1 MNLPNTINQLAKS
14 DEKFKIVSDFTPSG
28 DQPAAIKTLVK
39 NLNDNENEQVLLG
52 VTGSGK
58 TFTMA
63 KVIEQMQKPTLIM
76 APNKTLAAQLYGE
89 MKSLFPNNAVE
100 YFVSYYDYYQP
111 EAYLPSRDL
120 LIEKEATI
128 NDEIDKLRQSAT
140 KSLLTKKDVLVVA
153 SVSAIYGLGDPSEY
167 INFIF
172 EISIG
177 KDLKMRTLIQNLIGM
192 QYERNEYEF
201 TRGNFR
207 VRGDSLEIIL
217 AYEDDAVRFEF
228 WGDTVEKIKRFNR
241 ITGEIIEEIN
251 TISIYPANHFVT
263 KEEKLKSAMKSIQ
276 SELDEELRK
285 LEDQGKIIE
294 HNRLKTRT
302 LYDLEMMEL
311 NGYCSGI
318 ENYSRHLDHRK
329 EGTRPYTLLDYFG
342 DDYLIFIDESHI
354 TIPQMRGMYKGDRS
368 RKDTLVKHGFRLPS
382 AKDNRPLKY
391 EEFNDIANQVVYVS
405 ATPNEYELEI
415 SSNIVEQIIRPTGL
429 LDPVIEIKPTKNQ
442 IDSLIE
448 EIEKRISKS
457 ERTLVTTLTKKMA
470 EELSDY
476 LESAN
481 IKTNYLH
488 SEIDTLDRSK
498 ILTDFR
504 NGTYDVI
511 VGINLLREGLD
522 LPEVSLVAILDA
534 DKEGYLRS
542 SSSLIQTIGRA
553 ARNISGKVI
562 MFADKNTKSME
573 KAIYETNR
581 RREIQEKYNF
591 KNNITPKSIVKDIRD
606 INERISKHPNKEIND
621 FKLSNLKENFDEDE
635 SSDNLTVAELESK
648 MYEFADKLE
657 FEKAAKIRDF
667 IDKINM
673 KNK

>member
-1 MNLPNTINQLAKS
+1 M
-14 DEKFKIVSDFTPSG
+14 
-28 DQPAAIKTLVK
+28 
-39 NLNDNENEQVLLG
+39 
-52 VTGSGK
+52 
-58 TFTMA
+58 
-63 KVIEQMQKPTLIM
+63 
-76 APNKTLAAQLYGE
+76 
-89 MKSLFPNNAVE
+89 
-100 YFVSYYDYYQP
+100 
-111 EAYLPSRDL
+111 
-120 LIEKEATI
+120 
-128 NDEIDKLRQSAT
+128 
-140 KSLLTKKDVLVVA
+140 
-153 SVSAIYGLGDPSEY
+153 
-167 INFIF
+167 
-172 EISIG
+172 
-177 KDLKMRTLIQNLIGM
+177 
-192 QYERNEYEF
+192 
-201 TRGNFR
+201 
-207 VRGDSLEIIL
+207 
-217 AYEDDAVRFEF
+217 
-228 WGDTVEKIKRFNR
+228 GDTVEKIRRFNR

-368 RKDTLVKHGFRLPS
+368 RKDTLVQHGFRLPS

-391 EEFNDIANQVVYVS
+391 EEFNDLANQVVYVS

-470 EELSDY
+470 EELSDF

-562 MFADKNTKSME
+562 MFADRITKSME

-581 RREIQEKYNF
+581 RRELQEKYNL
-591 KNNITPKSIVKDIRD
+591 KNNIVPKSIVKDIRD
-606 INERISKHPNKEIND
+606 INERISQTSDKEINN
-621 FKLSNLKENFDEDE
+621 FNLSDLNENTLLFLKNLEIM
-635 SSDNLTVAELESK
+635 LIIL
-648 MYEFADKLE
+648 
-657 FEKAAKIRDF
+657 
-667 IDKINM
+667 
-673 KNK
+673 

>member
-1 MNLPNTINQLAKS
+1 MNKFDVI
-14 DEKFKIVSDFTPSG
+14 EKYTPKG
-28 DQPAAIKTLVK
+28 DQPKAINKLSQSILDWNKRQT
-39 NLNDNENEQVLLG
+39 LLG

-63 KVIEQMQKPTLIM
+63 SIVEEVQKPALVL
-76 APNKTLAAQLYGE
+76 AHNKTLAAQLAMEFKEY
-89 MKSLFPNNAVE
+89 FPENSIE

-172 EISIG
+172 EVKTDEILTM
-177 KDLKMRTLIQNLIGM
+177 KTLINNLIGM

-217 AYEDDAVRFEF
+217 AYENDAIRFEF
-228 WGDTVEKIKRFNR
+228 WGDSVEKIIKFNK
-241 ITGEIIEEIN
+241 ITGEILEELQS
-251 TISIYPANHFVT
+251 ISIYPASHFVT
-263 KEEKLKSAMKSIQ
+263 KEEKLKSAMKRIETELKE
-276 SELDEELRK
+276 ELDK
-285 LEDQGKIIE
+285 LENEGKLIE

-318 ENYSRHLDHRK
+318 ENYSRHLDHRS
-329 EGTRPYTLLDYFG
+329 EGSRPYTLLDYFK
-342 DDYLIFIDESHI
+342 DDFLIFIDESHI

-368 RKDTLVKHGFRLPS
+368 RKETLVQHGFRLPS
-382 AKDNRPLKY
+382 AKDNRPLTY
-391 EEFNDIANQVVYVS
+391 EEFNEIANQIVYVS
-405 ATPNEYELEI
+405 ATPNDYELSE
-415 SSNIVEQIIRPTGL
+415 SANIVEQIIRPTGL
-429 LDPVIEIKPTKNQ
+429 LDPVIEIKPTKDQ
-442 IDSLIE
+442 IDSLIQ
-448 EIEKRISKS
+448 EIEKRIEKS

-470 EELSDY
+470 EELSDF

-481 IKTNYLH
+481 IKTHYLH

-553 ARNISGKVI
+553 ARNVSGKVI
-562 MFADKNTKSME
+562 MFADKITKSMD
-573 KAIYETNR
+573 KAINETNR
-581 RREIQEKYNF
+581 RRDIQKQYNS

-606 INERISKHPNKEIND
+606 INERISKDVSINKNT
-621 FKLSNLKENFDEDE
+621 LNLGELDSEDE
-635 SSDNLTVAELESK
+635 IADNLSIAELESK
-648 MYEFADKLE
+648 MYDFADKLE

-667 IDKINM
+667 IDKIN
-673 KNK
+673 KKI

>member
-1 MNLPNTINQLAKS
+1 MN
-14 DEKFKIVSDFTPSG
+14 KFDVIKKYSPKG
-28 DQPAAIKTLVK
+28 DQPKAIQ
-39 NLNDNENEQVLLG
+39 NLSDSIRQGNKRQTLLG

-63 KVIEQMQKPTLIM
+63 SIVEQVQKPALVL
-76 APNKTLAAQLYGE
+76 AHNKTLAAQLAMEFKEY
-89 MKSLFPNNAVE
+89 FPENSIE

-172 EISIG
+172 EISVG

-228 WGDTVEKIKRFNR
+228 WGDTVEKIRRFNR

-263 KEEKLKSAMKSIQ
+263 KEEKLKSAMKSIH

-368 RKDTLVKHGFRLPS
+368 RKDTLVQHGFRLPS

-391 EEFNDIANQVVYVS
+391 EEFNDLANQVVYVS

-442 IDSLIE
+442 IDSLIA

-470 EELSDY
+470 EELSDF

-562 MFADKNTKSME
+562 MFADRITKSME

-581 RREIQEKYNF
+581 RRELQEKYNL
-591 KNNITPKSIVKDIRD
+591 KNNIIPKSIVKDIRD
-606 INERISKHPNKEIND
+606 INERISQAPDKEINNFNLND
-621 FKLSNLKENFDEDE
+621 LKDNSNEDE
-635 SSDNLTVAELESK
+635 SVDNLTVAELESK
-648 MYEFADKLE
+648 MYDFADKLE

-667 IDKINM
+667 IDKINK

>member
-1 MNLPNTINQLAKS
+1 MN
-14 DEKFKIVSDFTPSG
+14 KFDVIKKYSPKG
-28 DQPAAIKTLVK
+28 DQPKAIQ
-39 NLNDNENEQVLLG
+39 NLSDSIREGNKRQTLLG

-63 KVIEQMQKPTLIM
+63 SIVEQVQKPALVL
-76 APNKTLAAQLYGE
+76 AHNKTLAAQLAMEFKEY
-89 MKSLFPNNAVE
+89 FPENSIE

-172 EISIG
+172 EISVG

-228 WGDTVEKIKRFNR
+228 WGDTVEKIRRFNR

-276 SELDEELRK
+276 LELDEELRK

-368 RKDTLVKHGFRLPS
+368 RKDTLVQHGFRLPS

-391 EEFNDIANQVVYVS
+391 EEFNDLANQVVYVS

-442 IDSLIE
+442 IDSLIA

-470 EELSDY
+470 EELSDF

-562 MFADKNTKSME
+562 MFADRITKSME

-581 RREIQEKYNF
+581 RRELQEKYNL
-591 KNNITPKSIVKDIRD
+591 KNNIIPKSIVKDIRD
-606 INERISKHPNKEIND
+606 INERISQAPDKEINNFNLND
-621 FKLSNLKENFDEDE
+621 LKDNSNEDE
-635 SSDNLTVAELESK
+635 SVDNLTVAELESK
-648 MYEFADKLE
+648 MYDFADKLE

-667 IDKINM
+667 IDKINK

>member
-1 MNLPNTINQLAKS
+1 MN
-14 DEKFKIVSDFTPSG
+14 KFDVIQKYSPKG
-28 DQPAAIKTLVK
+28 DQPKAIQ
-39 NLNDNENEQVLLG
+39 NLSDSILNGHKRQTLLG

-58 TFTMA
+58 TYTMA
-63 KVIEQMQKPTLIM
+63 SIVEQVQKPALVL
-76 APNKTLAAQLYGE
+76 AHNKTLAAQLAMEFKEY
-89 MKSLFPNNAVE
+89 FPENSIE

-172 EISIG
+172 EISVG
-177 KDLKMRTLIQNLIGM
+177 KNLKMRTLIKNLIGM

-228 WGDTVEKIKRFNR
+228 WGDSVEKIRRFNR

-251 TISIYPANHFVT
+251 NISIYPANHFVT

-276 SELDEELRK
+276 SELDEELHK
-285 LEDQGKIIE
+285 LEDQGRIIE

-368 RKDTLVKHGFRLPS
+368 RKDTLVQHGFRLPS

-429 LDPVIEIKPTKNQ
+429 LDPMIEIKPTKNQ
-442 IDSLIE
+442 IDSLIS

-470 EELSDY
+470 EELSDF

-504 NGTYDVI
+504 NGTYDVL

-553 ARNISGKVI
+553 ARNVSGKVI
-562 MFADKNTKSME
+562 MFADKITKSME

-581 RREIQEKYNF
+581 RRELQEKYNL
-591 KNNITPKSIVKDIRD
+591 KNNIVPKSIVKDIRD
-606 INERISKHPNKEIND
+606 INERISKHPTKSKND
-621 FKLSNLKENFDEDE
+621 FNFNDIKENIDEEE
-635 SSDNLTVAELESK
+635 STDNLTVAELESK
-648 MYEFADKLE
+648 MYDFADKLE

-667 IDKINM
+667 IDKINK
-673 KNK
+673 KN

>member
-1 MNLPNTINQLAKS
+1 MN
-14 DEKFKIVSDFTPSG
+14 KFDVIKKYSPKG
-28 DQPAAIKTLVK
+28 DQPKAIQ
-39 NLNDNENEQVLLG
+39 NLSDSIREGNKRQTLLG

-63 KVIEQMQKPTLIM
+63 SIVEQVQKPALVL
-76 APNKTLAAQLYGE
+76 AHNKTLAAQLAMEFKEY
-89 MKSLFPNNAVE
+89 FPENSIE

-172 EISIG
+172 EISVG

-228 WGDTVEKIKRFNR
+228 WGDTVEKIRRFNR

-276 SELDEELRK
+276 LELDEELRK

-368 RKDTLVKHGFRLPS
+368 RKDTLVQHGFRLPS

-391 EEFNDIANQVVYVS
+391 EEFNDLANQVVYVS

-442 IDSLIE
+442 IDSLIT

-470 EELSDY
+470 EELSDF

-534 DKEGYLRS
+534 RSEERRVGKECRS
-542 SSSLIQTIGRA
+542 RWSP
-553 ARNISGKVI
+553 
-562 MFADKNTKSME
+562 
-573 KAIYETNR
+573 Y
-581 RREIQEKYNF
+581 
-591 KNNITPKSIVKDIRD
+591 
-606 INERISKHPNKEIND
+606 H
-621 FKLSNLKENFDEDE
+621 
-635 SSDNLTVAELESK
+635 
-648 MYEFADKLE
+648 
-657 FEKAAKIRDF
+657 
-667 IDKINM
+667 
-673 KNK
+673 

>member
-1 MNLPNTINQLAKS
+1 MNKFDVI
-14 DEKFKIVSDFTPSG
+14 EKLTPRG
-28 DQPAAIKTLVK
+28 DQPRAIEKLSEGIT
-39 NLNDNENEQVLLG
+39 DGQSRQTLLG

-63 KVIEQMQKPTLIM
+63 SIVEKVQKPALVL
-76 APNKTLAAQLYGE
+76 AHNKTLAAQLAMEFKEY
-89 MKSLFPNNAVE
+89 FPESAIE

-111 EAYLPSRDL
+111 EAYIPSRDL

-140 KSLLTKKDVLVVA
+140 KSLLTKRDVLVVA
-153 SVSAIYGLGDPSEY
+153 SVSAIYGLGDPTEY
-167 INFIF
+167 RNFIF
-172 EISIG
+172 DVNKSQVLTM
-177 KDLKMRTLIQNLIGM
+177 KSLIKNLIDM

-201 TRGNFR
+201 KRGNFR

-217 AYEDDAVRFEF
+217 AYENDAVRFEF
-228 WGDTVEKIKRFNR
+228 WGDSIEKIKRFNR
-241 ITGEIIEEIN
+241 ITGEIIEEMD
-251 TISIYPANHFVT
+251 TISIYPASHFVT
-263 KEEKLKSAMKSIQ
+263 KQEKLKSAMKSIE
-276 SELDEELRK
+276 SELDNELKK
-285 LEDQGKIIE
+285 LESEGKLIE

-329 EGTRPYTLLDYFG
+329 EGSRPYTLLDYFK

-354 TIPQMRGMYKGDRS
+354 TIPQMRGMYKGDKS
-368 RKDTLVKHGFRLPS
+368 RKDNLVEHGFRLPS

-391 EEFNDIANQVVYVS
+391 EEFNNLANQIIYVS
-405 ATPNEYELEI
+405 ATPNDYELQE
-415 SSNIVEQIIRPTGL
+415 SSSIAEQIIRPTGL
-429 LDPVIEIKPTKNQ
+429 LDPVIELRPTKNQ
-442 IDSLIE
+442 IDTLIN
-448 EIEKRISKS
+448 EIQKRIEKS
-457 ERTLVTTLTKKMA
+457 ERTLVTTLTKKMS

-481 IKTNYLH
+481 IKTHYLH
-488 SEIDTLDRSK
+488 SEIDTLERSK

-504 NGTYDVI
+504 NGIYDVI

-542 SSSLIQTIGRA
+542 STSLIQTIGRA
-553 ARNISGKVI
+553 ARNVSGKVI
-562 MFADKNTKSME
+562 MFGDKITKSMD
-573 KAIYETNR
+573 KAISETNR
-581 RREIQEKYNF
+581 RRDIQENYNL
-591 KNNITPKSIVKDIRD
+591 KNNIIPKSIIKDVRD
-606 INERISKHPNKEIND
+606 INERLSKDSNENNESIKSNDIND
-621 FKLSNLKENFDEDE
+621 ENALDI
-635 SSDNLTVAELESK
+635 LTLAELESK
-648 MYEFADKLE
+648 MYNLADKLE

-667 IDKINM
+667 IDKINK
-673 KNK
+673 KN

>member
-1 MNLPNTINQLAKS
+1 MN
-14 DEKFKIVSDFTPSG
+14 KFDVIKKYTPKG
-28 DQPAAIKTLVK
+28 DQPKAIQ
-39 NLNDNENEQVLLG
+39 NLSDSIREGNKRQTLLG

-63 KVIEQMQKPTLIM
+63 SIVEQVQKPALVL
-76 APNKTLAAQLYGE
+76 AHNKTLAAQLAMEFKEY
-89 MKSLFPNNAVE
+89 FPENSIE

-172 EISIG
+172 EISVG

-228 WGDTVEKIKRFNR
+228 WGDTVEKIRRFNR

-285 LEDQGKIIE
+285 LEDEGKIIE

-368 RKDTLVKHGFRLPS
+368 RKDTLVQHGFRLPS

-391 EEFNDIANQVVYVS
+391 EEFNDLANQVVYVS

-448 EIEKRISKS
+448 EIERRISKS

-470 EELSDY
+470 EELSDF

-562 MFADKNTKSME
+562 MFADRITKSME

-581 RREIQEKYNF
+581 RRELQEKYNL
-591 KNNITPKSIVKDIRD
+591 KNNIVPKSIVKDIRD
-606 INERISKHPNKEIND
+606 INERISQTSDKEINNFNLND
-621 FKLSNLKENFDEDE
+621 LNDNSNEDE
-635 SSDNLTVAELESK
+635 SIDNLTVAELESK
-648 MYEFADKLE
+648 MYDFADKLE

-667 IDKINM
+667 IDKINK

>member
-1 MNLPNTINQLAKS
+1 MN
-14 DEKFKIVSDFTPSG
+14 KFDVIKKYSPKG
-28 DQPAAIKTLVK
+28 DQPKAIQ
-39 NLNDNENEQVLLG
+39 NLSDSIREGNKRQTLLG

-63 KVIEQMQKPTLIM
+63 SIVEQVQKPALVL
-76 APNKTLAAQLYGE
+76 AHNKTLAAQLAMEFKEY
-89 MKSLFPNNAVE
+89 FPENSIE
-100 YFVSYYDYYQP
+100 YFVRYYDYYQP

-172 EISIG
+172 EISVG

-228 WGDTVEKIKRFNR
+228 WGDTVEKIRRFNR

-276 SELDEELRK
+276 LELDEELRK

-368 RKDTLVKHGFRLPS
+368 RKDTLVQHGFRLPS

-391 EEFNDIANQVVYVS
+391 EEFNDLANQVVYVS

-442 IDSLIE
+442 IDSLIA

-470 EELSDY
+470 EELSDF

-562 MFADKNTKSME
+562 MFADRITKSME

-581 RREIQEKYNF
+581 RRELQEKYNL
-591 KNNITPKSIVKDIRD
+591 KNNIIPKSIVKDIRD
-606 INERISKHPNKEIND
+606 INERISQAPDKEINNFNLND
-621 FKLSNLKENFDEDE
+621 LKDNSNEDE
-635 SSDNLTVAELESK
+635 SVDNLTVAELESK
-648 MYEFADKLE
+648 MYDFADKLE

-667 IDKINM
+667 IDKINK

>member
-1 MNLPNTINQLAKS
+1 MNKFDVI
-14 DEKFKIVSDFTPSG
+14 EKLTPRG
-28 DQPAAIKTLVK
+28 DQPRAIEKLSEGISDGQSRQT
-39 NLNDNENEQVLLG
+39 LLG

-63 KVIEQMQKPTLIM
+63 SIVEKVQKPALVL
-76 APNKTLAAQLYGE
+76 AHNKTLAAQLAMEFKEY
-89 MKSLFPNNAVE
+89 FPESAIE

-111 EAYLPSRDL
+111 EAYIPSRDL

-140 KSLLTKKDVLVVA
+140 KSLLTKRDVLVVA
-153 SVSAIYGLGDPSEY
+153 SVSAIYGLGDPTEY
-167 INFIF
+167 RNFIF
-172 EISIG
+172 DVNKSQVLTM
-177 KDLKMRTLIQNLIGM
+177 KSLIKNLIDM

-201 TRGNFR
+201 KRGNFR

-217 AYEDDAVRFEF
+217 AYENDAVRFEF
-228 WGDTVEKIKRFNR
+228 WGDSIEKIKRFNR
-241 ITGEIIEEIN
+241 ITGEIIEEMD
-251 TISIYPANHFVT
+251 TISIYPASHFVT
-263 KEEKLKSAMKSIQ
+263 KQEKLKSAMKSIE
-276 SELDEELRK
+276 SELDNELKK
-285 LEDQGKIIE
+285 LESEGKLIE

-329 EGTRPYTLLDYFG
+329 EGSRPYTLLDYFK

-354 TIPQMRGMYKGDRS
+354 TIPQMRGMYKGDKS
-368 RKDTLVKHGFRLPS
+368 RKDNLVEHGFRLPS

-391 EEFNDIANQVVYVS
+391 EEFNNLANQIIYVS
-405 ATPNEYELEI
+405 ATPNDYELQE
-415 SSNIVEQIIRPTGL
+415 SSSIAEQIIRPTGL
-429 LDPVIEIKPTKNQ
+429 LDPVIELRPTKNQ
-442 IDSLIE
+442 IDTLIN
-448 EIEKRISKS
+448 EIQKRIEKS
-457 ERTLVTTLTKKMA
+457 ERTLVTTLTKKMS

-481 IKTNYLH
+481 IKTHYLH
-488 SEIDTLDRSK
+488 SEIDTLERSK

-504 NGTYDVI
+504 NGIYDVI

-542 SSSLIQTIGRA
+542 STSLIQTIGRA
-553 ARNISGKVI
+553 ARNVSGKVI
-562 MFADKNTKSME
+562 MFGDKITKSMD
-573 KAIYETNR
+573 KAISETNR
-581 RREIQEKYNF
+581 RRDIQENYNL
-591 KNNITPKSIVKDIRD
+591 KNNIIPKSIIKDVRD
-606 INERISKHPNKEIND
+606 INERLSKDSNENNESIKSNDIND
-621 FKLSNLKENFDEDE
+621 ENALDI
-635 SSDNLTVAELESK
+635 LTLAELESK
-648 MYEFADKLE
+648 MYNLADKLE

-667 IDKINM
+667 IDKINK
-673 KNK
+673 KN

>member
-1 MNLPNTINQLAKS
+1 MN
-14 DEKFKIVSDFTPSG
+14 KFDVIKKYTPKG
-28 DQPAAIKTLVK
+28 DQPKAIQ
-39 NLNDNENEQVLLG
+39 NLSDSIREGNKRQTLLG

-63 KVIEQMQKPTLIM
+63 SIVEQVQKPALVL
-76 APNKTLAAQLYGE
+76 AHNKTLAAQLAMEFKEY
-89 MKSLFPNNAVE
+89 FPENSIE

-172 EISIG
+172 EISVG
-177 KDLKMRTLIQNLIGM
+177 KDLKMRTLIQNLVGM

-228 WGDTVEKIKRFNR
+228 WGDTVEKIRRFNR

-368 RKDTLVKHGFRLPS
+368 RKDTLVQHGFRLPS

-391 EEFNDIANQVVYVS
+391 EEFNDLANQVVYVS

-470 EELSDY
+470 EELSDF

-562 MFADKNTKSME
+562 MFADMITKSME

-581 RREIQEKYNF
+581 RRELQEKYNL
-591 KNNITPKSIVKDIRD
+591 KNNIVPKSIVKDIRD
-606 INERISKHPNKEIND
+606 INERISQTSDKEINNFNLND
-621 FKLSNLKENFDEDE
+621 LNDNSNEDE
-635 SSDNLTVAELESK
+635 SIDNLTVAELESK
-648 MYEFADKLE
+648 MYDFADKLE

-667 IDKINM
+667 IDKINK